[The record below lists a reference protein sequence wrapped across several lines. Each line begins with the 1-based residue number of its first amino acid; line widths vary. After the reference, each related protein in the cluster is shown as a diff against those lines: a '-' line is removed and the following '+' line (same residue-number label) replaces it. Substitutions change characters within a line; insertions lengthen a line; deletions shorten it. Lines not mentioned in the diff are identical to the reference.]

1 MQKIPN
7 THAKLHQII
16 YGTGPVRNGLRGKGR
31 YLAVRRRA
39 EIIRNECPV
48 AVVAH
53 DVMWGS
59 EASDSV
65 GGDPCR
71 TLALQMVSKNDGRQH

>member
-7 THAKLHQII
+7 THAKLQQII

-31 YLAVRRRA
+31 DLAVRRRV

-59 EASDSV
+59 EDSV
-65 GGDPCR
+65 GDDPCR